1 MDLNKILNLLEDVFH
16 FILQNYHK
24 SSKFF
29 FTFQRKHLASE
40 PTEEGSCRPSRPK
53 SRNIDIRYIQID
65 KNSRERERD

>member
-1 MDLNKILNLLEDVFH
+1 MFSILFCKIIIKVR
-16 FILQNYHK
+16 
-24 SSKFF
+24 SFF

-65 KNSRERERD
+65 KNSREREREIDGPNIKQIYR